1 MPADGRSWARVVDAS
16 ALGALLFGEPEA
28 DEVADRLAHA
38 VLIAPALLRFELA
51 NVCWKKIRRHPGQRD
66 ALLAGHALLEQ
77 MEIHE
82 VEVRSGE
89 VLELAESEG
98 ITAYDASYLW
108 LARTLDLAL
117 VTLDRRLA
125 KAAAA
130 YHHGERGPAS
140 TS

>member
-1 MPADGRSWARVVDAS
+1 MPADGRGWLRVVDAS
-16 ALGALLFGEPEA
+16 ALGALLFDEPEA
-28 DEVADRLAHA
+28 DEVADRLAGA

-66 ALLAGHALLEQ
+66 ALLAGHALLER
-77 MEIHE
+77 MELHE
-82 VEVRSGE
+82 VEVRFGE
-89 VLELAESEG
+89 VLELADREG
-98 ITAYDASYLW
+98 ISAYDASYLW

-125 KAAAA
+125 KAAAE
-130 YHHGERGPAS
+130 ERRNGRDPAS